1 MQKVRSYSQAG
12 VRSDECSAGIC
23 FDHGMGNFSI
33 QNEKNVV
40 SGNFDSCKGKGK
52 GNYLTSVA
60 KQAKTAF
67 LHGPTV

>member
-1 MQKVRSYSQAG
+1 MNKVKGQHAE
-12 VRSDECSAGIC
+12 SDSPARREGRKTCTGKKKI
-23 FDHGMGNFSI
+23 
-33 QNEKNVV
+33 V
-40 SGNFDSCKGKGK
+40 KGKGK